1 MKNMDPFIRSFTAS
15 QIRGAAMGSAV
26 CSPLVSFITN
36 LRCRSFSLAEA
47 VTDGVLTTICIAFVV
62 AWGSSFVFRSGMRKN
77 PWFHLEDHPLGDNGG
92 VLLEL
97 LPRSFTAMGL
107 AFALAGGAL
116 CALILY
122 LIFAIFRIEELAFG
136 SFIIF
141 KLIFPAFWG
150 AVTARYAALN
160 NFRFR

>member
-1 MKNMDPFIRSFTAS
+1 M
-15 QIRGAAMGSAV
+15 
-26 CSPLVSFITN
+26 
-36 LRCRSFSLAEA
+36 
-47 VTDGVLTTICIAFVV
+47 LTTICIAFVV

-77 PWFHLEDHPLGDNGG
+77 PWFRLEDHPLGDNGG